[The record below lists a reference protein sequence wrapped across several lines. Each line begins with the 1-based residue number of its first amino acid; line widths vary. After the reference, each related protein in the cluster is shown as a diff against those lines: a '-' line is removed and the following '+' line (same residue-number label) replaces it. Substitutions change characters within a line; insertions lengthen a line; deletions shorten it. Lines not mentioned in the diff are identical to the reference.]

1 MKSPTSSVGRIDELG
16 ILNGSAT
23 KERSRNTISRTGKK
37 LFGYSIHQG
46 SGASAARRLANT
58 QRSARAMAPVST
70 VSTNRMSAKFMA
82 SFLAGLKD
90 GEKRLLRYFH
100 AADGLHAFLAGLLLL
115 QQLALARDV
124 STVTLRQHV
133 LAQRLDRLA
142 GDDLRTDGSLDGDV
156 EHL

>member
-37 LFGYSIHQG
+37 LLGYSIHQG
-46 SGASAARRLANT
+46 SGASAGRRLANT

-82 SFLAGLKD
+82 SFLADLKD
-90 GEKRLLRYFH
+90 GEERLLRNFH
-100 AADGLHAFLAGLLLL
+100 AADGFHAFFAGFLLLE
-115 QQLALARDV
+115 QLAFARDV
-124 STVTLRQHV
+124 AAVALRQHV
-133 LAQRLDRLA
+133 LAQCLDRLA
-142 GDDLRTDGSLDGDV
+142 RDIAPPPGGP
-156 EHL
+156 